1 VAWARVTGRR
11 APLLGRMVVADVVLT
26 PGAEQPD
33 EAALVRWC
41 ADRLPEHAV
50 PRRIRV
56 LTEIPVKETL
66 KSDV

>member
-1 VAWARVTGRR
+1 
-11 APLLGRMVVADVVLT
+11 MVVAEVVPT
-26 PGAEQPD
+26 AGAKLD
-33 EAALVRWC
+33 EATLVRWC
-41 ADRLPEHAV
+41 ADQLPEYAV